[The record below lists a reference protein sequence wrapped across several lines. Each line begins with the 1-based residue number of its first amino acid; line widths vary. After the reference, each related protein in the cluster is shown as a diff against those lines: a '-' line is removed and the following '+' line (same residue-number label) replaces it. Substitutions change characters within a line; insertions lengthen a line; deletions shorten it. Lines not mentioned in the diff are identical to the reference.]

1 MCLYL
6 FLSLY
11 IPIFLY
17 PYICLISHTPSLSL
31 SLFDFSTC
39 ISSIALIYPL
49 SFFLYIV
56 HILYITSYVYIYI
69 STSISLS
76 LSRSLHLFQDVHM
89 VGKHELNQ
97 KEYDFWRGKFRRM
110 CEPKRDSGKIDI
122 PPELHKQY
130 MQKGTQRDSM
140 FEAFIT
146 TNGDKEPTPFMYV
159 YDLCRLTHF
168 QLRA

>member
-56 HILYITSYVYIYI
+56 HILYITSFYVYIYLYI
-69 STSISLS
+69 YLSLS
-76 LSRSLHLFQDVHM
+76 LSVSA
-89 VGKHELNQ
+89 
-97 KEYDFWRGKFRRM
+97 
-110 CEPKRDSGKIDI
+110 SI
-122 PPELHKQY
+122 P
-130 MQKGTQRDSM
+130 G
-140 FEAFIT
+140 
-146 TNGDKEPTPFMYV
+146 
-159 YDLCRLTHF
+159 
-168 QLRA
+168 RAYGRQA

>member
-56 HILYITSYVYIYI
+56 HI
-69 STSISLS
+69 
-76 LSRSLHLFQDVHM
+76 
-89 VGKHELNQ
+89 Q